1 MLPIHLQMTLLLSAR
16 QRCYNLMGEFRKY
29 YSKSDIFLT
38 EMTMLE
44 NAHANNALA
53 WYQPQIQTWPLKLSS
68 SQ

>member
-1 MLPIHLQMTLLLSAR
+1 MLPIDLQMTLLLSAR

-44 NAHANNALA
+44 MLM
-53 WYQPQIQTWPLKLSS
+53 QTILLDGTSLRYKLGL
-68 SQ
+68 

>member
-44 NAHANNALA
+44 MLM
-53 WYQPQIQTWPLKLSS
+53 QTILLDGASLRYKLGL
-68 SQ
+68 